1 MIQSLLHR
9 LMSTAPTRLP
19 EPDTRLALATLM
31 VRIARM
37 DGLYAVEEV
46 EKIDKVLMQHFK
58 LDPFEA
64 AHLRAEAE
72 DIETAAPDT
81 VRFTKAI
88 KDTTA
93 LEDRS
98 ALVQSLWSIA
108 LADGYRD
115 AAEDQQLRLLASLLG
130 LSDVDSALAR
140 QRAEQP

>member
-1 MIQSLLHR
+1 MIHSLLQR
-9 LMSTAPTRLP
+9 LLATAPARLP

-31 VRIARM
+31 VRIART

-64 AHLRAEAE
+64 ARLRADAE
-72 DIETAAPDT
+72 DTETAAPDT
-81 VRFTKAI
+81 VRFTRAI

-93 LEDRS
+93 LEDRT

-115 AAEDQQLRLLASLLG
+115 AQEDQQLRLLASLLG

-140 QRAEQP
+140 QRAEQQ